1 MNFPEYS
8 HLFRCLSRTVGS
20 LNWEARDRGGPID
33 KILFW
38 CKCCKFSWLRLA
50 DTPHPPPVPIHQEQ
64 LLGARLTCH
73 HHRASHQQSC
83 QTPTGPGNLLWN
95 YLQPFVSSLS
105 SASDTMCV
113 IRPLVSLTMEPYS
126 RLLQQ
131 IPYILFIISLIAELN
146 ISRSGVR
153 FICSLNFPLWVSGK
167 HRRPRVGSLPQL
179 SPDMNMNQWSMIIF
193 PSPVFSWPGRQSTN
207 KKKCKTQYEEYDS
220 SESQCYYPQMLL
232 LSLPNDLHIKSCRFP
247 IVNLPP
253 GTGRTCTVSPVSC
266 GDQSSSRLTG
276 SRTMKVNVC
285 LFLRKFL
292 RETENHNLNSL
303 IWWWILLRGLSS
315 PWDCFHFPA
324 SMFVL
329 GLPRSD
335 FDIL

>member
-1 MNFPEYS
+1 MS
-8 HLFRCLSRTVGS
+8 GR
-20 LNWEARDRGGPID
+20 
-33 KILFW
+33 
-38 CKCCKFSWLRLA
+38 
-50 DTPHPPPVPIHQEQ
+50 HPPLPPHVPIHQEQ

-167 HRRPRVGSLPQL
+167 HRRPRVGKLPQYG
-179 SPDMNMNQWSMIIF
+179 SDMNMNQ
-193 PSPVFSWPGRQSTN
+193 PVINDHSSLTCFSLGWPDSLWN
-207 KKKCKTQYEEYDS
+207 VKKY
-220 SESQCYYPQMLL
+220 
-232 LSLPNDLHIKSCRFP
+232 
-247 IVNLPP
+247 
-253 GTGRTCTVSPVSC
+253 
-266 GDQSSSRLTG
+266 
-276 SRTMKVNVC
+276 
-285 LFLRKFL
+285 
-292 RETENHNLNSL
+292 
-303 IWWWILLRGLSS
+303 
-315 PWDCFHFPA
+315 
-324 SMFVL
+324 
-329 GLPRSD
+329 
-335 FDIL
+335 

>member
-20 LNWEARDRGGPID
+20 LNWGARDRGGPID

-50 DTPHPPPVPIHQEQ
+50 DTPTPSPPHVPIHQEQ

-167 HRRPRVGSLPQL
+167 YLRPRAGKLLNTAQIWM
-179 SPDMNMNQWSMIIF
+179 MNMNQST
-193 PSPVFSWPGRQSTN
+193 VFSPGWCSDSGPDV
-207 KKKCKTQYEEYDS
+207 KKMVKIIGK
-220 SESQCYYPQMLL
+220 LA
-232 LSLPNDLHIKSCRFP
+232 
-247 IVNLPP
+247 VW
-253 GTGRTCTVSPVSC
+253 GV
-266 GDQSSSRLTG
+266 
-276 SRTMKVNVC
+276 
-285 LFLRKFL
+285 
-292 RETENHNLNSL
+292 
-303 IWWWILLRGLSS
+303 W
-315 PWDCFHFPA
+315 
-324 SMFVL
+324 
-329 GLPRSD
+329 
-335 FDIL
+335 

>member
-1 MNFPEYS
+1 MSVRDPSTTDGTEEDRLTKYFSDANVVN
-8 HLFRCLSRTVGS
+8 LVGCV
-20 LNWEARDRGGPID
+20 WQ
-33 KILFW
+33 
-38 CKCCKFSWLRLA
+38 
-50 DTPHPPPVPIHQEQ
+50 TPPTPSPPHVPIHQEQ

-247 IVNLPP
+247 IVNLPT
-253 GTGRTCTVSPVSC
+253 GTGRTCTASSVSC
-266 GDQSSSRLTG
+266 GDQRRAEAEPEISLNITELELHRRNWERLFTFTFCFVIG
-276 SRTMKVNVC
+276 LSLISGPRWEIVPI
-285 LFLRKFL
+285 FLWAI
-292 RETENHNLNSL
+292 NHNYKFIIPITAFSVLN
-303 IWWWILLRGLSS
+303 
-315 PWDCFHFPA
+315 
-324 SMFVL
+324 
-329 GLPRSD
+329 
-335 FDIL
+335 